1 MLPRQNKNA
10 IQISINKDDDAE
22 DIEAKKELRNEFQDP
37 IFWGAFVMIGM
48 E

>member
-22 DIEAKKELRNEFQDP
+22 DIEAKKELARINLG
-37 IFWGAFVMIGM
+37 IKN
-48 E
+48 